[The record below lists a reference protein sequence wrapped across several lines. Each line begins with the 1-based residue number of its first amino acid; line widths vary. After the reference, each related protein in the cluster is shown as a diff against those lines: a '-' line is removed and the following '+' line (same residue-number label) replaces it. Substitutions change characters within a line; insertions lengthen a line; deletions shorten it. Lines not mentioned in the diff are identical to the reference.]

1 MFSKDTLIA
10 LYYFRINLLEQRDS
24 VVNAKII
31 KKLYRKIRK
40 LEESV

>member
-1 MFSKDTLIA
+1 MFSKDTRIA
-10 LYYFRINLLEQRDS
+10 FYYFRINLLEQRDS

>member
-1 MFSKDTLIA
+1 MFSKDTQIA